1 MLLQRLKE
9 YADARLKLP
18 PKLYS
23 ETTVR
28 YIVRLNAAGEHPQLI
43 DTADPK
49 TRDKKRGERAIVPQV
64 TRSSSIVPLLLADNA
79 EYTFGLAR
87 EKSKPERVAA
97 SHAAYLD
104 LLERCAAT
112 TQEPSVT
119 AVLRFLQNDPVA
131 QLNLGPDFDRGEAI
145 MFRVGN
151 VYPHELPKVQ
161 DFWAAQHDRAAK
173 TARVMQCVVCGQERA
188 VLDRL
193 QGNIKGVPG
202 GQTTGTAIISANNDS
217 FESYGLKASL
227 IAPTCA
233 DCAERFTKALNT
245 LLRDA
250 THRVNMGGSAFV
262 FWTREPVEEDFLS
275 PVFAPNPE
283 QVRLLLDSLYSSK
296 RVLKIDPT
304 AFYATVLSGSGARVV
319 VRDWLDTTVGE
330 VRRNIGAWFEA
341 QQIVGRSGEEW
352 LPLGITALAAAT
364 VRKIDDLPNTIR
376 PMLVHSALSGAPLPL
391 SLLYQAVNRNRMERD
406 VTRSRATLIK
416 LILVNRGILSKE
428 DRMESV
434 NEDHPSVAYHC
445 GRLLAVLDA
454 VQRKAIKNI
463 ETTVVDRF
471 YGTASTAPASVFGR
485 LINGSIPHLSKIKG
499 DDRAAYNA
507 LHERLERIT
516 LKVGDDLPTTL
527 TPKDQALFGLGY
539 FHQRATDRAQARAN
553 TERRQTE
560 RDSASNDDL

>member
-28 YIVRLNAAGEHPQLI
+28 YIVRLNATGEHPQLI

-97 SHAAYLD
+97 SHAAYLN

-112 TQEPSVT
+112 TQEPSVA
-119 AVLRFLQNDPVA
+119 AVLHFLQNNPVA

-145 MFRVGN
+145 MFRVGS
-151 VYPHELPKVQ
+151 VFPHELPKVQ

-188 VLDRL
+188 VLDVL

-202 GQTTGTAIISANNDS
+202 GQTSGTAIISANKVA
-217 FESYGLKASL
+217 FESYGLERSL

-245 LLRDA
+245 LLRDD

-275 PVFAPNPE
+275 PIFNPKPE
-283 QVRLLLDSLYSSK
+283 QMHLLLESLYSSQ
-296 RVLKIDPT
+296 RVLQIDPT
-304 AFYATVLSGSGARVV
+304 AFYATMLSGSGARVV
-319 VRDWLDTTVGE
+319 VRDWIDTTVGQ

-352 LPLGITALAAAT
+352 LPLGITALAAAA

-376 PMLVHSALSGAPLPL
+376 PMLVHSTLSGSPLPL

-416 LILVNRGILSKE
+416 LVLVNRGMLSKE
-428 DRMESV
+428 DHMESV

-445 GRLLAVLDA
+445 GRLLAVIDA
-454 VQRKAIKNI
+454 VQRKAIRNI

-516 LKVGDDLPTTL
+516 LKVGDDLPKTL
-527 TPKDQALFGLGY
+527 TPQQQALFGLGY
-539 FHQRATDRAQARAN
+539 FHQRATDRTQARAN
-553 TERRQTE
+553 TERRQSE